1 MYVDY
6 YSSPIGLIKIC
17 ANINYLLSCTFV
29 DKKDQKVKRNLVILD
44 TINQLDEYF
53 NGIRYTFD
61 LPLKLEGTYF
71 QIKVW
76 EELQKIEYGKT
87 CTYKEIAQKINHPK
101 AYRAVG
107 NANNKNK
114 FVIIIPCH
122 RVIGT
127 NHQLVGYAFGIDK
140 KEMLLNHEK
149 SVLQLNR

>member
-1 MYVDY
+1 MYVGY
-6 YSSPIGLIKIC
+6 YSSPIGLIKVC

-29 DKKDQKVKRNLVILD
+29 DEKDEKVKRNLVILD

-53 NGIRYTFD
+53 NGIRDTFD

-107 NANNKNK
+107 NANNKNR
-114 FVIIIPCH
+114 FAIIIPCH

-127 NHQLVGYAFGIDK
+127 NHQLVGYASGIHR

>member
-1 MYVDY
+1 MYVGY
-6 YSSPIGLIKIC
+6 YSSPIGLIKVC

-29 DKKDQKVKRNLVILD
+29 DEKDEKVKRNLVILD

-107 NANNKNK
+107 NANNKNR
-114 FVIIIPCH
+114 FAIIIP
-122 RVIGT
+122 GT
-127 NHQLVGYAFGIDK
+127 NHQLVGYASGIHR

>member
-1 MYVDY
+1 MYVGY
-6 YSSPIGLIKIC
+6 YSSPIGLIKVC

-29 DKKDQKVKRNLVILD
+29 DEKDEKVKRNLVILD

-107 NANNKNK
+107 NANNKNR
-114 FVIIIPCH
+114 FAIIIPCH

-127 NHQLVGYAFGIDK
+127 NHQLVGYASGIHR